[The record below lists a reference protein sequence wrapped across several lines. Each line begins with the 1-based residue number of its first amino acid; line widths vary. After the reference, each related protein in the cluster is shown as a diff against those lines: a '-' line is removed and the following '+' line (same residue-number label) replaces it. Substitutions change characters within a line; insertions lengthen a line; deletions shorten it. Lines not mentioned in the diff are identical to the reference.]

1 MLLFALSALALAKPT
16 HAQIESAAWKQVAS
30 RETDQGVVLVHSATV
45 AGMECYRGTGTTTAP
60 VAKLIEVA
68 TDIPSAPRW
77 STAGLTKSELLAKSG
92 STLDYWQ
99 YLDVPGW
106 TMSADRFWFV
116 RSTTVISPDVAS
128 EKWDALI
135 GGGPHSAKFAEI
147 KAANPEAVE
156 PLVNVGEWLF
166 KAAGQG
172 QSSVDYMVCTDP
184 GGSIPAAIQ
193 SAATR
198 RTLPDTVADIMR
210 EGRKRAGQ

>member
-1 MLLFALSALALAKPT
+1 MFLFALSLVASAKPT
-16 HAQIESAAWKQVAS
+16 HAEIESAAWKQVAS
-30 RETDQGVVLVHSATV
+30 RDPDQGAVLVHTAVV
-45 AGMECYRGTGTTTAP
+45 AGMECYRGTGTTPAS

-68 TDIPSAPRW
+68 TDIPSAVRW
-77 STAGLTKSELLAKSG
+77 STAGLTKSELLAKRG
-92 STLDYWQ
+92 HTLEYWQ

-116 RSTTVISPDVAS
+116 RSETSITPDLAY
-128 EKWDALI
+128 EKWDALL

-147 KAANPEAVE
+147 KAAYPDAVE
-156 PLVNVGEWLF
+156 PLVNIGEWLF
-166 KAAGQG
+166 KSAGQG
-172 QSSVDYMVCTDP
+172 QTAVDYLVCTDP

-210 EGRKRAGQ
+210 EARRREGS